1 MGYANPQQKAAGIH
15 TRLYS
20 RAFIID
26 DGGRRLVF
34 VTADVGMISQRLR
47 LEVLQALHLKFGDVY
62 RQENVV
68 LSGTHTHCGLGGF
81 FQYTLLMISSSG
93 YIRESIKPLVDG
105 IVRSVDIAHRNLKPG
120 RIFRNTGNIDDS
132 SVNRSPHS
140 YMRNPQD
147 ERHRYTERRGA
158 FLLNLFFFS

>member
-1 MGYANPQQKAAGIH
+1 
-15 TRLYS
+15 
-20 RAFIID
+20 
-26 DGGRRLVF
+26 
-34 VTADVGMISQRLR
+34 MISQRLR